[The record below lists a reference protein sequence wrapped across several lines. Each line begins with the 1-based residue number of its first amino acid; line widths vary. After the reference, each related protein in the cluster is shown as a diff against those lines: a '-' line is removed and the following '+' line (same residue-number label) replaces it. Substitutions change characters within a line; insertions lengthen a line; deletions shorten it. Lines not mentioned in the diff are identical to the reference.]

1 MYITEV
7 ALKVMSEHKVCDSC
21 LGRLFSMLGRNIDNH
36 NKGKA
41 IKTSIY
47 ISACRNLFKG
57 NCKDGA
63 KILKIIAENGDFKPA
78 HSILRKLNI
87 SINEKEFICE
97 LCGGL
102 IDKIDEYIHNTIEK
116 LKNIEYNTF
125 AVGVT
130 IPPELMSREDTIRSK
145 FKLPYAE
152 ALKRELNRRIGLKM
166 ILLTGK
172 HVEFKAPDVLVHMD
186 FIRGVINVK
195 ARSIFIFGRYL
206 KLKREISQN
215 IWICNNCNGLGC
227 TQCNWT
233 GRKYQISIE
242 ELIGGPILKMFDAK
256 KWKFHGAGREDVD
269 ARVLGRGRPFVIE
282 VIEPKRR
289 NIKLEDIA
297 KVVNDSSG
305 ELVKIQDLAYVSKSL
320 IKDLKIKAKIT
331 KKTYNVKIK
340 VDGDVSEEELR
351 RLAEAF
357 RNIIVEQR
365 TPIRVLRR
373 RADKI
378 RRKKIYSVDA
388 KIISNNVFEA
398 IITCQ
403 GGLYI
408 KEVVSGDNG
417 RTKPSFTEILGKKAM
432 CLELDVIDVE

>member
-1 MYITEV
+1 MRIAEV
-7 ALKVMSEHKVCDSC
+7 ALKIMSEHKICDPC
-21 LGRLFSMLGRNIDNH
+21 LGRLFSMLGRNVDNY

-47 ISACRNLFKG
+47 LSACKNLLKG
-57 NCKDGA
+57 NGENGT
-63 KILKIIAENGDFKPA
+63 KILKIIAKNGNFKPA
-78 HSILRKLNI
+78 HSILRELNI
-87 SINEKEFICE
+87 STNGEEFVCE

-102 IDKIDEYIHNTIEK
+102 IDKIDEYIYIAVEK
-116 LKNIEYNTF
+116 LKNIEYSTF
-125 AVGVT
+125 IVGVT
-130 IPPELMSREDTIRSK
+130 IPPELVSREDTIRSK
-145 FKLPYAE
+145 FKLSYVE

-166 ILLTGK
+166 TLLTGK
-172 HVEFKAPDVLVHMD
+172 HVEFKNPDVLVHID
-186 FIRGVINVK
+186 FMRGIVNVK

-206 KLKREISQN
+206 KLKREIPQN

-242 ELIGGPILKMFDAK
+242 ELIGDPILKIFNAK

-282 VIEPKRR
+282 IIEPKKR

-297 KVVNDSSG
+297 KVVNDSSR
-305 ELVKIQDLAYVSKSL
+305 ELVKIQDLTYVSKSL
-320 IKDLKIKAKIT
+320 IKDLKIKAKIA

-340 VDGDVSEEELR
+340 VEGGVSEEELKN
-351 RLAEAF
+351 LVETF

-373 RADKI
+373 RPDKI
-378 RRKKIYSVDA
+378 RRKRIYSVNA
-388 KIISNNVFEA
+388 KIISNDVFEA
-398 IITCQ
+398 TITCQ

-417 RTKPSFTEILGKKAM
+417 RTKPSFTEVLNKKAM